1 MNFANRT
8 ALITVAG
15 ILLLASGIAS
25 AQQNA
30 TPPGSAGAGVTPNSA
45 QGARAAPVS
54 PRTTTGVAP
63 AQPSGAGHLPN
74 GNPEAPPTSTTQTHE
89 PPAK

>member
-1 MNFANRT
+1 MNFAKR
-8 ALITVAG
+8 ALSMTVVG
-15 ILLLASGIAS
+15 ILILAPGIAG

-45 QGARAAPVS
+45 QGARPAPVS
-54 PRTTTGVAP
+54 PRTTTGEAP
-63 AQPSGAGHLPN
+63 AQPSGPGHLPN
-74 GNPEAPPTSTTQTHE
+74 GNPERPPTSTNQTHE

>member
-1 MNFANRT
+1 MSAKRT
-8 ALITVAG
+8 LSMTVAG
-15 ILLLASGIAS
+15 MLILAPGVAS

-45 QGARAAPVS
+45 QGARSAPVS

-63 AQPSGAGHLPN
+63 AQPSSAGHLPN

>member
-1 MNFANRT
+1 MNFAK
-8 ALITVAG
+8 ITLSMAVAG
-15 ILLLASGIAS
+15 ILIIAPGFAS

-45 QGARAAPVS
+45 QGARPVS
-54 PRTTTGVAP
+54 PRTTTGEAP
-63 AQPSGAGHLPN
+63 AQPAGAGHLPN

>member
-1 MNFANRT
+1 MTFAKRT
-8 ALITVAG
+8 LSMTVAG
-15 ILLLASGIAS
+15 ILVLAPGIAN

-45 QGARAAPVS
+45 QGARPAPS
-54 PRTTTGVAP
+54 PRTTTGEAP
-63 AQPSGAGHLPN
+63 AQPAGPGHQPN
-74 GNPEAPPTSTTQTHE
+74 GNPETPPTSTTQTHE

>member
-1 MNFANRT
+1 MNIGRRT
-8 ALITVAG
+8 LSMTVAG
-15 ILLLASGIAS
+15 ILTIAPAVAS

-45 QGARAAPVS
+45 QGTRPVS
-54 PRTTTGVAP
+54 PRTTTGEAP
-63 AQPSGAGHLPN
+63 AQSSGAGHLPN
-74 GNPEAPPTSTTQTHE
+74 GNPERPPTSTTQTHE